1 MINEKLLISYL
12 KKQKREYNE
21 QVVILQKEL
30 TSSLMYN
37 HKRDY
42 LIKNLMYESIIHIIR
57 IYENLIER
65 IESGE
70 FDVVEDPKK
79 GGDNMSDR
87 YNVINKEEPH
97 GQSVA
102 ENGIPCTAKYCV
114 AQLNRLSQ
122 DNEKLEARLKL
133 LSDYIEDFTRQINR
147 LILVENQIL
156 ITELYNI
163 EKLLNDLYEGIDEY
177 YTETLERNDELAV
190 ARADAEL
197 QLIKKIID
205 KVEKI

>member
-1 MINEKLLISYL
+1 MIEEKLLISYL

-30 TSSLMYN
+30 TS
-37 HKRDY
+37 
-42 LIKNLMYESIIHIIR
+42 
-57 IYENLIER
+57 LIER

-79 GGDNMSDR
+79 RRSNKNDR
-87 YNVINKEEPH
+87 YNVINKDEPH

-133 LSDYIEDFTRQINR
+133 LSDYTEYFTQQINCSLMTENHR
-147 LILVENQIL
+147 LTVKSHEFS
-156 ITELYNI
+156 
-163 EKLLNDLYEGIDEY
+163 KLLNDLYEGIDEY
-177 YTETLERNDELAV
+177 YTETLERNDELAIV
-190 ARADAEL
+190 RAKTEL
-197 QLIKKIID
+197 DLITKIFDEVNKID
-205 KVEKI
+205 